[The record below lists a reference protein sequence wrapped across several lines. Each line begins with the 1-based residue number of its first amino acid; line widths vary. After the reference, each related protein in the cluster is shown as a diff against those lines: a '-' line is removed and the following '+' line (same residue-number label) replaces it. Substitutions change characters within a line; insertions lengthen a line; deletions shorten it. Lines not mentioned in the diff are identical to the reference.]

1 MIGNI
6 LIFVTCGLGAA
17 FAIDLLTYP
26 GHLIIP
32 TLIKIKRKRE
42 TTPETIKE
50 MDEFQKE
57 YLKISND
64 IKYVE
69 GKFDSYITT
78 SLINDFEMFK
88 EETGKDLH
96 SIYNSQNYQNRTRY
110 WTIREFSPDNF
121 ELIKYGEGHRDR
133 ILIYVKYDFFTGDGT
148 LKIHHVRIS
157 GISNVVETKQLH
169 EIISK
174 YILFIKLEEKKRD
187 NRNIQKELNNIIKI
201 VGKETIRDQRI
212 DDILNQI

>member
-1 MIGNI
+1 MIENI
-6 LIFVTCGLGAA
+6 LLFVVICGLGTTL
-17 FAIDLLTYP
+17 IVYLTYP
-26 GHLIIP
+26 RHLILP
-32 TLIKIKRKRE
+32 RLKKIKSKKEITLE
-42 TTPETIKE
+42 TVQE
-50 MDEFQKE
+50 MNEFQKE

-69 GKFDSYITT
+69 GKFDTYITT

-110 WTIREFSPDNF
+110 WTIREFRLDNF

-148 LKIHHVRIS
+148 LKIHQVRIS
-157 GISNVVETKQLH
+157 GINNVVDTKQLH